1 MWRLSSQ
8 SATHCCSALA
18 SEANMAATVGFVSV
32 AQWLWQSGW
41 LLAEAAEVT
50 DTVVVTVWLAVGWSC
65 SGDWHSDCSLV
76 SYWLKLLGWL
86 TQWLWQSGDS
96 LVGYWLKLLS
106 WLTVVVPVWLAIGW
120 SCSGVW
126 HSDCDSLVGYW
137 LKLLRCL
144 TQWLW
149 QSGWLLAE
157 AAQVTDTVTV
167 TVWLAIGWSCS
178 GVWHSDCDS
187 LVGYWLKLLRCLTQ
201 WLWQSGWLLAEAAQ
215 VTDTVVV
222 TVWLAV
228 GWSCSGD
235 WHRDILEASVHVSG
249 WLWSGGKKNKKSIW
263 LVVFEIQL
271 LVMLNC
277 SGILYGLTRLM
288 YDITFNLNDCF
299 FFGAIISATDPGQS
313 LTCLRFFVFR
323 FLSFILPLHLFCI
336 Q

>member
-106 WLTVVVPVWLAIGW
+106 WLTVVVPVCLAIGW
-120 SCSGVW
+120 SCWGDW
-126 HSDCDSLVGYW
+126 HSGCDSLVGYW

-149 QSGWLLAE
+149 QSGWL
-157 AAQVTDTVTV
+157 
-167 TVWLAIGWSCS
+167 
-178 GVWHSDCDS
+178 
-187 LVGYWLKLLRCLTQ
+187 KLLRCLTQ
-201 WLWQSGWLLAEAAQ
+201 WLWQSGWLKLLRWLTWWLWQSGWLLAEAAQ
-215 VTDTVVV
+215 VTDTGTSWKPLYMFLVDC
-222 TVWLAV
+222 
-228 GWSCSGD
+228 GQ
-235 WHRDILEASVHVSG
+235 
-249 WLWSGGKKNKKSIW
+249 GGEKNKKSIW